1 MVKTEGQIHRRSTVV
16 HTHTHTHSFTV
27 TAVSTSEAVKIEG
40 LMNCDDR
47 QNSVMFS
54 KRDFVN

>member
-16 HTHTHTHSFTV
+16 HTHSFTV

>member
-16 HTHTHTHSFTV
+16 HTHTHSFTV